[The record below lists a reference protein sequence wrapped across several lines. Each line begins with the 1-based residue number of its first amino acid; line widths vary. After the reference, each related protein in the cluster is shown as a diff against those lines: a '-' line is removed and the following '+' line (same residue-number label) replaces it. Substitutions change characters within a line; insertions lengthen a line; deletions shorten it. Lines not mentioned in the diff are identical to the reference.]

1 MRLVVTEGYS
11 IPIDNSIV
19 GGFAYLSLLC
29 HSHSTKNPRT
39 KTGVVDG
46 NIAPKVPLTVCQLIG
61 GVRTDSDK
69 FGLYSVRTRFLSGF
83 SP

>member
-61 GVRTDSDK
+61 GTHAVLRQPYAPTE
-69 FGLYSVRTRFLSGF
+69 GCRLL
-83 SP
+83 

>member
-11 IPIDNSIV
+11 IAIDDTIV
-19 GGFAYLSLLC
+19 HGFAYIPVLC

-39 KTGVVDG
+39 KTGVVAG

-61 GVRTDSDK
+61 GYAVR
-69 FGLYSVRTRFLSGF
+69 LH
-83 SP
+83 P